1 MQFVLLFIGII
12 LIAINI
18 RAIKEDKSPKS
29 EGFTQNLSVAHDNMD
44 KNEAEIMKMRKEM
57 GETFYSLQEEIEDLK
72 KYIEKLEDKIV
83 KESYEE
89 SVVQN
94 IDTLDEE
101 EAILPNSQYND
112 KKVDEHKEEVKVS
125 NSNNIKIEEIKKLID
140 EGKDIDEICEI
151 LNMGK
156 GEILLIKDLYL
167 G

>member
-29 EGFTQNLSVAHDNMD
+29 EGFNQNLNVAHDNMD

-57 GETFYSLQEEIEDLK
+57 GETFYSLQEEIQDLK
-72 KYIEKLEDKIV
+72 
-83 KESYEE
+83 EE
-89 SVVQN
+89 IKKVVQN

-101 EAILPNSQYND
+101 EAILPNSQCND
-112 KKVDEHKEEVKVS
+112 KKVDEHKEKVKVS

-140 EGKDIDEICEI
+140 EGKNIDEICEI

-167 G
+167 D

>member
-29 EGFTQNLSVAHDNMD
+29 EGFNQNLNVAHDNMD

-57 GETFYSLQEEIEDLK
+57 GETFYSLQEEIQDLK
-72 KYIEKLEDKIV
+72 EEIKKLEAKIPQNNYDEV
-83 KESYEE
+83 EKY
-89 SVVQN
+89 N

-101 EAILPNSQYND
+101 EAILPNSQCND
-112 KKVDEHKEEVKVS
+112 KKVDEHKEKVKVS

-140 EGKDIDEICEI
+140 EGKNIDEICEI

-167 G
+167 D

>member
-140 EGKDIDEICEI
+140 EGKDIDEIYEI